1 VTSQKQ
7 GTGEVFGVASQNG
20 VCASPGVVRAVPYEE
35 ATRDL
40 VLDGKGECM
49 LLDFSGLVLSD
60 HLLFRP
66 ILKGRLSRFANNI
79 IKLKMV
85 VESEFVD

>member
-1 VTSQKQ
+1 MSPIPVCLELVPQCHQRVLSWLCWLVTSQKQ
-7 GTGEVFGVASQNG
+7 GTGEVFGVANQNG
-20 VCASPGVVRAVPYEE
+20 VCASLGVVRAVPYEE

-60 HLLFRP
+60 HF
-66 ILKGRLSRFANNI
+66 
-79 IKLKMV
+79 
-85 VESEFVD
+85 